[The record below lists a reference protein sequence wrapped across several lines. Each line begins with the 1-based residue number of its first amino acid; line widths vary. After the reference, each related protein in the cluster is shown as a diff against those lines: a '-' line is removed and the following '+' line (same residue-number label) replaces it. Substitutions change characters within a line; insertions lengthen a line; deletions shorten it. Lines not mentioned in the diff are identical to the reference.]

1 MYPSKFEFIGQNV
14 TGRILGFDLIF
25 ENLIETNVTFKK
37 SLNIDVNG
45 RVPIHEGGE
54 DDYESSDVII
64 MIDYEF
70 TEKKYIISYFGYMD
84 ILSKIGGISASIS
97 PVLGIIAP
105 AFILFYLHSLSL
117 IIIENHKKKY
127 QEEVLDIY
135 TDYKK
140 FLLDTNYLN

>member
-1 MYPSKFEFIGQNV
+1 M
-14 TGRILGFDLIF
+14 IF

-127 QEEVLDIY
+127 
-135 TDYKK
+135 
-140 FLLDTNYLN
+140 